1 MSKTK
6 TKRARRELKRE
17 GDRKI
22 MAHHRKIAKAAETK
36 PSTTATATA
45 TAKTTIAKHKSKKQK
60 TSHTPSSTTTAATGT
75 TQTQTQTHHQPSQQ
89 NHPIP
94 FSPYDHILLV
104 GEGDFSFTHSLALSH
119 GCANVVGTCYDSL
132 EEVRA
137 KYPRFEG
144 IREELE
150 ALTPPVPLHYGI
162 DATKISS
169 YKGLRCKRE
178 EGEETLDS
186 SSEDGGGGASD
197 SATQDAGGKPRAS
210 KRKGY
215 DTIVFQFPHTGGL
228 STDQNRQVRANQH
241 LLVSFFNS
249 CLETP
254 TPKHRIAQLLAQS
267 SKTAPCRP
275 PFLRPNGKIIVTLFD
290 SDPYTLWNIRDLARH
305 VGLKVVQSFAFDAS
319 QYPGYAHVRTL
330 GAMETGW
337 KGEDRKARMYVFE
350 KVELVAD
357 RDEEEEMRRMRV
369 KGRGGGWGARRAL
382 LGRGWRG
389 RIK

>member
-36 PSTTATATA
+36 PTTTATAKATA
-45 TAKTTIAKHKSKKQK
+45 TTAKHKSKKQK
-60 TSHTPSSTTTAATGT
+60 TSHQTITSTTSTATT
-75 TQTQTQTHHQPSQQ
+75 PTQTQTQTHHQPSQQ
-89 NHPIP
+89 PPIP

-104 GEGDFSFTHSLALSH
+104 GEGDFSFTHSLAVAH

-137 KYPRFEG
+137 KYPRFED

-162 DATKISS
+162 DATRISG
-169 YKGLRCKRE
+169 YKGLRCRRDDDFGVDDEDEE
-178 EGEETLDS
+178 EGGEDEE
-186 SSEDGGGGASD
+186 SEGGGRNGK
-197 SATQDAGGKPRAS
+197 AGNGSGRRGKRQ
-210 KRKGY
+210 GY

-267 SKTAPCRP
+267 QKLPPSKP
-275 PFLRPNGKIIVTLFD
+275 PFLRPHGKIIVTLFE

-305 VGLKVVQSFAFDAS
+305 VGLKVVTSFAFDAS

-337 KGEDRKARMYVFE
+337 KGEDRRARM
-350 KVELVAD
+350 
-357 RDEEEEMRRMRV
+357 RR
-369 KGRGGGWGARRAL
+369 RR
-382 LGRGWRG
+382 
-389 RIK
+389 